1 VIPEADVK
9 FYCVGD
15 EDTVRGFR
23 LAGVEGRVVTSA
35 SEAAEAFNQA
45 AARAEYGI
53 ILLTQP
59 VGVWV
64 RERVDAWRLGRDRP
78 LLVEIPGPDG
88 PLAGRKTLRQLVH
101 SAVGMCVDQGKG
113 A

>member
-1 VIPEADVK
+1 MK
-9 FYCVGD
+9 FYCIAD

-35 SEAAEAFNQA
+35 PEAAEALHQA

-53 ILLTQP
+53 VILTHQ
-59 VGVWV
+59 VGAWL
-64 RERVDAWRLGRDRP
+64 REQVDALRLERDRP
-78 LLVEIPGPDG
+78 LLVEMPGPAG

-101 SAVGMCVDQGKG
+101 SAVGIRVDQGKG